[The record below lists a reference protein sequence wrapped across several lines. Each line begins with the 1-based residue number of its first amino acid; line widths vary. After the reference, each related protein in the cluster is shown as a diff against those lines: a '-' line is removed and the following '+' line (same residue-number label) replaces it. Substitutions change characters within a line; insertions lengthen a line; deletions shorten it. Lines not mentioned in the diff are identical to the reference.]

1 MTTLPCWAARLGST
15 ACGTA
20 STAFFVVD
28 WGWEVTGSVRCFTG
42 STGFHGSLSVHR
54 RAGHTDRF
62 RPRTTQRSPWVRVWT
77 RKATSRP
84 DTVEIRVPLFESLG
98 PVCARELSQL
108 RTNRWRSEEHT
119 SELQSRGHLVC
130 RLLLEKKKTVQIHL

>member
-1 MTTLPCWAARLGST
+1 
-15 ACGTA
+15 
-20 STAFFVVD
+20 FFVVD
-28 WGWEVTGSVRCFTG
+28 WGWEVTGSVRCLTG

-84 DTVEIRVPLFESLG
+84 DTVETRVPL
-98 PVCARELSQL
+98 L
-108 RTNRWRSEEHT
+108 RPSTPCVPGNFHNCGQT
-119 SELQSRGHLVC
+119 AGILCYV
-130 RLLLEKKKTVQIHL
+130 TVR

>member
-1 MTTLPCWAARLGST
+1 
-15 ACGTA
+15 
-20 STAFFVVD
+20 
-28 WGWEVTGSVRCFTG
+28 
-42 STGFHGSLSVHR
+42 FHGSLSVHR

-84 DTVEIRVPLFESLG
+84 DTVETRVPLFEALD

-108 RTNRWRSEEHT
+108 RTNRWRSLLRHSQVTQHMSHVFGVPLARHATPIVPSRST
-119 SELQSRGHLVC
+119 SRSSLVHAHMAGGRTLPLQL
-130 RLLLEKKKTVQIHL
+130 